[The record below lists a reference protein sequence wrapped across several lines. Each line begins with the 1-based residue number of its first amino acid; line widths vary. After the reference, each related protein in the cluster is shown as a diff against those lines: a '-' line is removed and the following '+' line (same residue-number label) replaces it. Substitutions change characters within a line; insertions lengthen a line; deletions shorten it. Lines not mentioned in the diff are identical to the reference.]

1 MGEDARDITNDDPSA
16 SAQLRPTVLN
26 QPSGQPSR
34 TAARS
39 STKPSSRH
47 RAPQTTPEK
56 STSLPCG
63 QRPASNTVILCKIN
77 ARYTPLTRSGNPHSI
92 NPRQIKT
99 HFPLHALSLSSQIPR
114 SGTRPT
120 GFNVPS
126 VEGCAV
132 VGCEDRWRAESTG
145 RGL

>member
-1 MGEDARDITNDDPSA
+1 MGEDARDIINDEPSA
-16 SAQLRPTVLN
+16 PAQLRPTVLS

-39 STKPSSRH
+39 STKPSSRY
-47 RAPQTTPEK
+47 RAPQMTPGK

-77 ARYTPLTRSGNPHSI
+77 ARYTPPTCSDDPHST

-99 HFPLHALSLSSQIPR
+99 HFPLHTLSPLPQISCP
-114 SGTRPT
+114 GTCPP

-132 VGCEDRWRAESTG
+132 GRCEDRWRAESTG